1 MYHILLNP
9 TSGKGRS
16 LEAFEQLEKILI
28 QKNVE
33 YVVHRT
39 EYHGHAIEL
48 ARDLSLQPDTKLI
61 AMGGDGTFNEVLN
74 GIECFENITL
84 GLIPCGTGND
94 FSASS
99 GHPAD
104 IEKAVDIILNGN
116 TTYVDYIQMAN
127 NRCINVVGAGVD
139 VDVLLNLAKIKRLK
153 GKIRYYASL
162 LYTLFHLRFHKLRLT
177 IDDGES
183 VDRDVFII
191 GNGNGRFIG
200 GGMPICPDASI
211 DDGKL
216 SVVVINRV
224 KKSKVIGVLLS
235 FLKGKHIYKKYTE
248 VFEAKKVKI
257 EVLDDTQFEAD
268 GEIFGAPSI
277 ECEVV
282 SNKLKVFR

>member
-16 LEAFEQLEKILI
+16 LDAFEQLEKILI
-28 QKNVE
+28 KRNVE

-48 ARDLSLQPDTKLI
+48 ARELSLQPDIKLI

-99 GHPAD
+99 GHPSD
-104 IEKAVDIILNGN
+104 IEKAVDIILSGN
-116 TTYVDYIQMAN
+116 TTYVDYIQMAD

-139 VDVLLNLAKIKRLK
+139 VDVLLNLAKIKHFK

-183 VDRDVFII
+183 VDKDVFII
-191 GNGNGRFIG
+191 GNGNGKFIG
-200 GGMPICPDASI
+200 GGMPICPNAAI

-248 VFEAKKVKI
+248 VFEAKKVKL

-282 SNKLKVFR
+282 SNRLKVFR